1 MPPVLKLVLLVFS
14 LVCFVLA
21 TWGPTLTPPNWYR
34 LVSAGLAFLVA
45 SMITW

>member
-1 MPPVLKLVLLVFS
+1 MPPVVHLLLLVFA

-21 TWGPTLTPPNWYR
+21 TWPAAAANWNR